1 MSEDGDIDVES
12 SEEVP
17 DIGVEATATTTN
29 GILYRGGSHD
39 KRAHHNALERRRR
52 DHIKDSF
59 HGLRDCIPSLVGEK
73 VSRAHILNKATE
85 YIRHMQKGGST
96 REDDI
101 CDIARKNEILEEQ
114 VQALDEARTCGGSY
128 CPEDLLQNVAS
139 RVQARQAQEIVIQ
152 QLQAKAKPR
161 PTRQQ
166 AKPQATPTTPTTMT
180 TPALGEK
187 PKTAAVTKNAETPI
201 STSSPLH
208 LPLSLLGMAS
218 NLKNTQSLL
227 SVLQRNLSPN
237 SSLPSNIK
245 SLAAR
250 VLASPL
256 IRGVQKTTQ
265 ASSLPRGIVTATTV
279 PKGSNVTT
287 PTTATPTPSKP
298 TPSAAAATTSTGTV
312 NSDLQNTDPAQAE
325 LGRGKKG
332 VAIDGKTT
340 PLAAPSLD
348 VGGGAPSLLTS
359 QILEAHNLLQL
370 QGATSG
376 TAESAGTDLLEPHP
390 PAAAEQGALN
400 ISPELLA
407 QVSSLLNFPIP
418 TAVNN
423 ASSAYPLL
431 DCDGV
436 VPTSQ
441 DFSSPHPSSHTT
453 PTTGH
458 APNSSHKR
466 TSSPSDLPPPPA
478 KKPHVQN

>member
-1 MSEDGDIDVES
+1 MVVLDIWICRKKECANIIVHEQTQYL
-12 SEEVP
+12 VK
-17 DIGVEATATTTN
+17 G
-29 GILYRGGSHD
+29 
-39 KRAHHNALERRRR
+39 HHWHCL
-52 DHIKDSF
+52 
-59 HGLRDCIPSLVGEK
+59 P
-73 VSRAHILNKATE
+73 
-85 YIRHMQKGGST
+85 
-96 REDDI
+96 
-101 CDIARKNEILEEQ
+101 
-114 VQALDEARTCGGSY
+114 
-128 CPEDLLQNVAS
+128 
-139 RVQARQAQEIVIQ
+139 
-152 QLQAKAKPR
+152 
-161 PTRQQ
+161 
-166 AKPQATPTTPTTMT
+166 
-180 TPALGEK
+180 
-187 PKTAAVTKNAETPI
+187 
-201 STSSPLH
+201 SSPF
-208 LPLSLLGMAS
+208 
-218 NLKNTQSLL
+218 
-227 SVLQRNLSPN
+227 V
-237 SSLPSNIK
+237 
-245 SLAAR
+245 
-250 VLASPL
+250 
-256 IRGVQKTTQ
+256 

-287 PTTATPTPSKP
+287 PTTATLTPSKP

-441 DFSSPHPSSHTT
+441 GKERATLC
-453 PTTGH
+453 G
-458 APNSSHKR
+458 
-466 TSSPSDLPPPPA
+466 
-478 KKPHVQN
+478 